1 MKYIGPFLK
10 LNSLNKENIKN
21 QLFFLS
27 KESIKLIVLNSGIGI
42 TIPAKQLKN
51 KLFSNIDII
60 TYNSNSPLLCIY
72 KKGDSKLETTEK
84 KLKWS
89 SNKTKKEIV
98 ISSNAYMTL
107 NLLELSTYYRNLE
120 HMHPHLFNYS
130 SIYCLLAKK
139 QLEFYALHLRNF
151 DGLFIDKVNLS
162 DPLSSELNLE
172 EKSSNFKFSDQAL
185 MMVAFYNFSQISTD
199 KEVDTY
205 KNFSL
210 DIFNMLKD
218 YKENLYDISLNEI
231 TKISLALNIFYLY
244 NNDPN
249 VLSLLLDIND
259 FAISKESEC
268 NTSKT
273 DFSQFCMLCLNSMLL
288 YKITNLL
295 NYKDTVEDY
304 MSRLKELYCED
315 MGIMRKNTDK
325 KEISYSSTEIL
336 LYLIDHILYSDIFGE
351 SETPL
356 MSNIFKHQVVESG
369 IIGSWPEVP
378 NLDNPERYKNFS
390 LQSSDLLEEQNFK
403 LPTIPSVEAA
413 ELAPVFIKN
422 VSYNNK
428 KNTFTKKKSSFYSE
442 QNMFIFFLLSYIF
455 KPDYLTNKNDNTAIL
470 GFDSNKSDKA
480 SEKK

>member
-1 MKYIGPFLK
+1 
-10 LNSLNKENIKN
+10 
-21 QLFFLS
+21 
-27 KESIKLIVLNSGIGI
+27 
-42 TIPAKQLKN
+42 
-51 KLFSNIDII
+51 
-60 TYNSNSPLLCIY
+60 
-72 KKGDSKLETTEK
+72 
-84 KLKWS
+84 
-89 SNKTKKEIV
+89 
-98 ISSNAYMTL
+98 
-107 NLLELSTYYRNLE
+107 
-120 HMHPHLFNYS
+120 
-130 SIYCLLAKK
+130 
-139 QLEFYALHLRNF
+139 
-151 DGLFIDKVNLS
+151 
-162 DPLSSELNLE
+162 
-172 EKSSNFKFSDQAL
+172 
-185 MMVAFYNFSQISTD
+185 
-199 KEVDTY
+199 
-205 KNFSL
+205 
-210 DIFNMLKD
+210 
-218 YKENLYDISLNEI
+218 
-231 TKISLALNIFYLY
+231 LY

-336 LYLIDHILYSDIFGE
+336 LYLIDHILYSDIFDE

-390 LQSSDLLEEQNFK
+390 LHSSDLLEEQNFK

-428 KNTFTKKKSSFYSE
+428 KNTFTKKKSSFYSD

-455 KPDYLTNKNDNTAIL
+455 KPNYLTNKNDNTAIL
-470 GFDSNKSDKA
+470 GFDSNKSDNV
-480 SEKK
+480 SS